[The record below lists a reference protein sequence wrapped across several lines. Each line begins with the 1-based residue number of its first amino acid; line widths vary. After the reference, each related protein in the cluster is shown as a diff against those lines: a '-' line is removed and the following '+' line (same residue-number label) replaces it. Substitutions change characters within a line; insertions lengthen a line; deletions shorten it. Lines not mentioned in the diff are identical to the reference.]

1 MKTFKKNGERKTLNQ
16 SDQNEFINSIQSTF
30 KNTSYDFDTLK
41 INVDFT
47 SWIDTHKILKKDFN
61 LSFFNWLSAVDWDN
75 DVKTGDAPKEP
86 VTPSFEILSCLSQTN
101 SNNLVISSTV
111 ISKENAEIESLVDVF
126 AGANW
131 HEREAYEMFG
141 INFLNHPN
149 LIKLYLPDDYEGN
162 PLLKSF
168 ELISRE
174 VKPWPGEVDVEGMP
188 EDSIVVEEKKG
199 S

>member
-1 MKTFKKNGERKTLNQ
+1 MKTFKRNGERKTLNQ
-16 SDQNEFINSIQSTF
+16 SDQNEFIKSIESTF

-75 DVKTGDAPKEP
+75 EVKTGDAPKEP

-188 EDSIVVEEKKG
+188 EDSIVVEEKG

>member
-1 MKTFKKNGERKTLNQ
+1 MKSGERKTLNQ
-16 SDQNEFINSIQSTF
+16 SDQNEFINSIQSSF
-30 KNTSYDFDTLK
+30 KNTSYNFDTLK
-41 INVDFT
+41 INVDIS

-75 DVKTGDAPKEP
+75 EVKTGDAPKEP

-111 ISKENAEIESLVDVF
+111 ISKENAEIESLVEVF

-149 LIKLYLPDDYEGN
+149 LTKLYLPDDYEGN

-174 VKPWPGEVDVEGMP
+174 VKPWPGDVDVEGMP
-188 EDSIVVEEKKG
+188 EDSIVVEEKG

>member
-1 MKTFKKNGERKTLNQ
+1 MKILKESGERKTLNQ
-16 SDQNEFINSIQSTF
+16 SDQNEFINSIQSSF
-30 KNTSYDFDTLK
+30 KNTSYNFDTLK
-41 INVDFT
+41 INVDIS

-75 DVKTGDAPKEP
+75 EVKTGDAPKEP

-141 INFLNHPN
+141 INFANHPN
-149 LIKLYLPDDYEGN
+149 LEKLYLPDGYEGN
-162 PLLKSF
+162 PMLKSF

-188 EDSIVVEEKKG
+188 EELESDKSQDG
-199 S
+199 

>member
-1 MKTFKKNGERKTLNQ
+1 MKSGERKTLNQ
-16 SDQNEFINSIQSTF
+16 SDQNEFINSIQSSF
-30 KNTSYDFDTLK
+30 KNTSYNFDTLK
-41 INVDFT
+41 INVDIS

-75 DVKTGDAPKEP
+75 EVKTGDAPKEP

-111 ISKENAEIESLVDVF
+111 ISKENAEIESLVDIF

-149 LIKLYLPDDYEGN
+149 LTKLYLPDDYEGN

-174 VKPWPGEVDVEGMP
+174 VKPWPGDVDVEGMP
-188 EDSIVVEEKKG
+188 EESIVVEEKG

>member
-188 EDSIVVEEKKG
+188 EDSIVVEEKG

>member
-1 MKTFKKNGERKTLNQ
+1 MKSGEKKTLNQ
-16 SDQNEFINSIQSTF
+16 SDQNEFINSIQSSF
-30 KNTSYDFDTLK
+30 KNTSYNFDTLK
-41 INVDFT
+41 INVDIS

-75 DVKTGDAPKEP
+75 EVKTGDAPKEP
-86 VTPSFEILSCLSQTN
+86 VTPSFEILSCLSQTK

-149 LIKLYLPDDYEGN
+149 LTKLYLPDDYEGN

-174 VKPWPGEVDVEGMP
+174 VKPWPGDVDVEGMP
-188 EDSIVVEEKKG
+188 EDSIVVEEKG

>member
-1 MKTFKKNGERKTLNQ
+1 MKILKESGEKKTLNQ
-16 SDQNEFINSIQSTF
+16 SDQNEFIKSIQSSF
-30 KNTSYDFDTLK
+30 KNTSYNFDTLK
-41 INVDFT
+41 INVDLS

-75 DVKTGDAPKEP
+75 EVKTGDAPKEP

-149 LIKLYLPDDYEGN
+149 LTKLYLPDDYEGN

-174 VKPWPGEVDVEGMP
+174 VKPWPGDVDVEGMP
-188 EDSIVVEEKKG
+188 EDSIVVEEKG

>member
-1 MKTFKKNGERKTLNQ
+1 MKSGEKKTLNQ
-16 SDQNEFINSIQSTF
+16 SDQNEFINSVQSSF
-30 KNTSYDFDTLK
+30 KNTSYNFDTLK
-41 INVDFT
+41 INVDIS

-75 DVKTGDAPKEP
+75 EVKTGDAPKEP

-149 LIKLYLPDDYEGN
+149 LTKLYLPDDYEGN

-174 VKPWPGEVDVEGMP
+174 VKPWPGDVDVEGMP
-188 EDSIVVEEKKG
+188 EESIVVEEKG

>member
-1 MKTFKKNGERKTLNQ
+1 VKTFKKNGERKTLNQ

-75 DVKTGDAPKEP
+75 EVKTGDAPKEP

-174 VKPWPGEVDVEGMP
+174 VKPWPGDVDVEGMP
-188 EDSIVVEEKKG
+188 EDSIVVEEKG

>member
-1 MKTFKKNGERKTLNQ
+1 MKILKESGERKTLNQ
-16 SDQNEFINSIQSTF
+16 SDQNEFINSIQSSF
-30 KNTSYDFDTLK
+30 KNTSYNFDTLK
-41 INVDFT
+41 INVDIS

-75 DVKTGDAPKEP
+75 EVKTGDAPKEP

-149 LIKLYLPDDYEGN
+149 LTKLYLPDDYEGN

-174 VKPWPGEVDVEGMP
+174 VKPWPGDVDVEGMP
-188 EDSIVVEEKKG
+188 EESIVVEEKG

>member
-1 MKTFKKNGERKTLNQ
+1 MKSGEKKTLNQ
-16 SDQNEFINSIQSTF
+16 SDQNEFINSIQSSF
-30 KNTSYDFDTLK
+30 KNTSYNFDTLK
-41 INVDFT
+41 INVDIS
-47 SWIDTHKILKKDFN
+47 SWINTHKILKKDFN

-75 DVKTGDAPKEP
+75 EVKTGDAPKEP

-149 LIKLYLPDDYEGN
+149 LTKLYLPDDYEGN

-174 VKPWPGEVDVEGMP
+174 VKPWPGDVDVEGMP
-188 EDSIVVEEKKG
+188 EDSIVVEEKG

>member
-1 MKTFKKNGERKTLNQ
+1 MKSGERKTLNQ

-75 DVKTGDAPKEP
+75 EVKTGDAPKEP

-174 VKPWPGEVDVEGMP
+174 VKPWPGDVDVEGMP
-188 EDSIVVEEKKG
+188 EDSIVVEEKG

>member
-75 DVKTGDAPKEP
+75 EVKTGDAPKEP

-149 LIKLYLPDDYEGN
+149 LRKLYLPDDYEGN

-174 VKPWPGEVDVEGMP
+174 VKPWPGDVDVEGMP
-188 EDSIVVEEKKG
+188 EDSIVVEEKG

>member
-75 DVKTGDAPKEP
+75 EVKTGDAPKEP

-101 SNNLVISSTV
+101 SNNLVISSRV

-188 EDSIVVEEKKG
+188 EDSIVVEEKG

>member
-1 MKTFKKNGERKTLNQ
+1 MKSGERKTLNQ
-16 SDQNEFINSIQSTF
+16 SDQNEFINSIQNSF
-30 KNTSYDFDTLK
+30 KNTSYNFDTLK
-41 INVDFT
+41 INVDIS
-47 SWIDTHKILKKDFN
+47 SWIDTHKILKKEFN

-75 DVKTGDAPKEP
+75 EVKTGDAPKEP

-149 LIKLYLPDDYEGN
+149 LTKLYLPDDYEGN

-174 VKPWPGEVDVEGMP
+174 VKPWPGDVDVEGMP
-188 EDSIVVEEKKG
+188 EDSIVVEEKG

>member
-1 MKTFKKNGERKTLNQ
+1 MKSGERKTLNQ
-16 SDQNEFINSIQSTF
+16 SDQNEFINSIQSFF
-30 KNTSYDFDTLK
+30 KNTSYNFDTLK
-41 INVDFT
+41 INVDIS

-75 DVKTGDAPKEP
+75 EVKTGDAPKEP

-149 LIKLYLPDDYEGN
+149 LTKLYLPDDYEGN

-174 VKPWPGEVDVEGMP
+174 VKPWPGDVDVEGMP
-188 EDSIVVEEKKG
+188 EDSIVVEEKG

>member
-75 DVKTGDAPKEP
+75 EVKTGDAPKEP

-111 ISKENAEIESLVDVF
+111 ISKENAEIESLVDLF

-188 EDSIVVEEKKG
+188 EDSIVVEEKG

>member
-1 MKTFKKNGERKTLNQ
+1 MYKRQ
-16 SDQNEFINSIQSTF
+16 
-30 KNTSYDFDTLK
+30 
-41 INVDFT
+41 
-47 SWIDTHKILKKDFN
+47 
-61 LSFFNWLSAVDWDN
+61 
-75 DVKTGDAPKEP
+75 
-86 VTPSFEILSCLSQTN
+86 EILSCLSQTN

-188 EDSIVVEEKKG
+188 EDSIVVEEKG

>member
-1 MKTFKKNGERKTLNQ
+1 VKIFKRNGERKTLNQ
-16 SDQNEFINSIQSTF
+16 SDQNEFIKSIQSTF

-75 DVKTGDAPKEP
+75 EVKTGDAPKEP

-188 EDSIVVEEKKG
+188 EDSIVVEEKG

>member
-1 MKTFKKNGERKTLNQ
+1 MKILKESGERKTLNQ
-16 SDQNEFINSIQSTF
+16 SDQNEFINSIQSSF
-30 KNTSYDFDTLK
+30 KNTSYNFDTLK
-41 INVDFT
+41 INVDIS

-75 DVKTGDAPKEP
+75 EVKTGDAPKEP

-149 LIKLYLPDDYEGN
+149 LTKLYLPDDYEGN

-174 VKPWPGEVDVEGMP
+174 VKPWPGDVDVEGMP
-188 EDSIVVEEKKG
+188 EDSLVVEEKG

>member
-1 MKTFKKNGERKTLNQ
+1 MKILKESGERKTLNQ
-16 SDQNEFINSIQSTF
+16 SDQNEFINSIQSSF
-30 KNTSYDFDTLK
+30 KNTSYNFDTLK
-41 INVDFT
+41 INVDLS

-75 DVKTGDAPKEP
+75 EVKTGDAPKEP

-149 LIKLYLPDDYEGN
+149 LTKLYLPDDYEGN

-174 VKPWPGEVDVEGMP
+174 VKPWPGDVDVEGMP
-188 EDSIVVEEKKG
+188 EDSIVVEEKG

>member
-1 MKTFKKNGERKTLNQ
+1 MKSGERKTLNQ
-16 SDQNEFINSIQSTF
+16 SDQNEFINSIQSSF
-30 KNTSYDFDTLK
+30 KNTSYNFDTLK
-41 INVDFT
+41 INVDIS

-75 DVKTGDAPKEP
+75 EVKTGDAPKEP

-188 EDSIVVEEKKG
+188 EDSIVVEEKG

>member
-1 MKTFKKNGERKTLNQ
+1 MKSGEKKTLNQ
-16 SDQNEFINSIQSTF
+16 SDQNEFINSIQSSF
-30 KNTSYDFDTLK
+30 KNTSYNFDTLK
-41 INVDFT
+41 INVDIS

-75 DVKTGDAPKEP
+75 EVKTGDAPKEP

-141 INFLNHPN
+141 ISFLNHPN
-149 LIKLYLPDDYEGN
+149 LTKLYLPDDYEGN

-174 VKPWPGEVDVEGMP
+174 VKPWPGDVDVEGMP
-188 EDSIVVEEKKG
+188 EDSIVVEEKG

>member
-1 MKTFKKNGERKTLNQ
+1 MKSGERKTLNR
-16 SDQNEFINSIQSTF
+16 SDQNEFINSIQSSFT
-30 KNTSYDFDTLK
+30 NTSYNFDTLK
-41 INVDFT
+41 INVDIS

-75 DVKTGDAPKEP
+75 EVKTGDAPKEP

-149 LIKLYLPDDYEGN
+149 LTKLYLPDDYEGN

-174 VKPWPGEVDVEGMP
+174 VKPWPGDVDVEGMP
-188 EDSIVVEEKKG
+188 EDSIVVEEKG

>member
-1 MKTFKKNGERKTLNQ
+1 MKSGERKTLNQ
-16 SDQNEFINSIQSTF
+16 SDQNEFINSIQSSF
-30 KNTSYDFDTLK
+30 KNTSYNFDTLK
-41 INVDFT
+41 INVDIS

-75 DVKTGDAPKEP
+75 EVKTGDAPKEP

-111 ISKENAEIESLVDVF
+111 ISKENAEIESLVEVF

-141 INFLNHPN
+141 INFVNHPN
-149 LIKLYLPDDYEGN
+149 LTKLYLPDDYEGN

-188 EDSIVVEEKKG
+188 EDSIVVEEKG

>member
-1 MKTFKKNGERKTLNQ
+1 MKSGEKKTLNQ
-16 SDQNEFINSIQSTF
+16 SDQNEFINSIQSSF
-30 KNTSYDFDTLK
+30 KNTSYNFDTLK
-41 INVDFT
+41 INVDIS

-75 DVKTGDAPKEP
+75 EVKTGDAPKEP

-149 LIKLYLPDDYEGN
+149 LTKLYLPDDYEGN

-174 VKPWPGEVDVEGMP
+174 VKPWPGDVDVEGMP
-188 EDSIVVEEKKG
+188 EDSIVVEEKG

>member
-1 MKTFKKNGERKTLNQ
+1 MKSGERKTLNQ
-16 SDQNEFINSIQSTF
+16 SDQNEFINSIQSSF
-30 KNTSYDFDTLK
+30 KNTSYNFDTLK
-41 INVDFT
+41 INVDIS

-75 DVKTGDAPKEP
+75 EVKTGDAPKAP

-174 VKPWPGEVDVEGMP
+174 VKPWPGDVDVEGMP
-188 EDSIVVEEKKG
+188 EDSIVVEEKG

>member
-1 MKTFKKNGERKTLNQ
+1 MKSGEKKTLNQ
-16 SDQNEFINSIQSTF
+16 SDQNEFINSIQSSF
-30 KNTSYDFDTLK
+30 KNTSYNFDTLK
-41 INVDFT
+41 INVDIS

-75 DVKTGDAPKEP
+75 EVKTGDAPKEP

-149 LIKLYLPDDYEGN
+149 LRKLYLPDDYEGN

-174 VKPWPGEVDVEGMP
+174 VKPWPGDVDVEGMP
-188 EDSIVVEEKKG
+188 EDSIVVEEKG